1 MKKVLIACAM
11 LALAACGGGTSGGG
25 GGGSTLAGPTPFFG
39 LWQVVA
45 TITAIVGGTTNN
57 IDHTS
62 ILNVHQNGVVSI
74 QSTDSDCALTVLANG
89 ATLIYQE
96 RCTFPTETAPC
107 VLTFTT
113 NAGFSGDNVSGSFGP
128 DSFVCV
134 GSATSYAGNL
144 VGARFDPDAEDNN
157 GDSSNGTDG
166 NGTEEDPGTT
176 P

>member
-1 MKKVLIACAM
+1 MKKILTLCAI
-11 LALAACGGGTSGGG
+11 LAVGCGGGTSGGG
-25 GGGSTLAGPTPFFG
+25 GGTSTLAGPTPFFG
-39 LWQVVA
+39 LWQVIA
-45 TITAIVGGTTNN
+45 TINVIVGGTAVTL
-57 IDHTS
+57 DHTS
-62 ILNVHQNGVVSI
+62 TLNVHQNGVVSI

-96 RCTFPTETAPC
+96 QCTFATETAPC

-134 GSATSYAGNL
+134 GSATSYTGNL
-144 VGARFDPDAEDNN
+144 VGSRFDPDAENDNEN
-157 GDSSNGTDG
+157 
-166 NGTEEDPGTT
+166 NGTEENGTEEPETT